1 MQIRQTSTFVKWFKS
16 LKDGNARARINVRI
30 RRISQENF
38 GDVKPVGNGVSEI
51 RIDYGPGYRIYFL
64 KRGEIITI
72 LLCGGDK
79 STQEKDIQKAHEL
92 ALQMKEEPK

>member
-1 MQIRQTSTFVKWFKS
+1 MQIRQTSTFVKWFNS
-16 LKDGNARARINVRI
+16 LKDGNARARIYVRI
-30 RRISQENF
+30 RRISQDNF
-38 GDVKPVGNGVSEI
+38 GDVKPVGHGVSEI
-51 RIDYGPGYRIYFL
+51 RIDYGPGYRIYFI
-64 KRGEIITI
+64 KRREIITI